1 MVFLRKGVLMTC
13 SKFTEENPCRS
24 EISIKL
30 LCKFTEFTFRHAP
43 VNLLHIFR
51 TSLENIS
58 LEGDKASRSFW
69 KTDQPASYQCSFYF
83 TTLQFSVAI
92 AVKYWKTQEQMGALA
107 RNWFNMWPFISTKI
121 SKQMGTLA
129 GNRLRDRLPI

>member
-1 MVFLRKGVLMTC
+1 MQQIYRRTPTPKWNFNKVALQLHWIH
-13 SKFTEENPCRS
+13 
-24 EISIKL
+24 ISACIPS
-30 LCKFTEFTFRHAP
+30 P

-58 LEGDKASRSFW
+58 LEGDKASHSFW

-121 SKQMGTLA
+121 SKQMRTLA